1 MDKLSQH
8 IANPLCLAV
17 LNRFVDLTDYMAIED
32 RSRDV
37 SFRLTE
43 KFAKSLYSPA
53 EPGEDNEAWFA
64 LNELKKEGWFRIE
77 LGKVTYGDPEFLS
90 NPRPRLILN
99 PVFESE
105 VRACLDRKER
115 PNHRLMAWRQL
126 VDQMGSLF
134 PGSTE
139 KLRYAPL
146 EVKGM
151 SDLEVLNQLLT
162 VPSYFRRQ
170 LFLREL
176 SARLFLGCSKI
187 LDGKGHIITE
197 LFGLK
202 DDLFPEKPISLTV
215 HIPPDWIEKTVIFI
229 ENETTFISLA
239 KGKFAPAKS
248 CALIYS
254 SGFKASASRIREE
267 NNVFPAYT
275 LRSDNSNF
283 KKSFEEWLLGGNE
296 TITSYFWGDL
306 DFSGAQILKALRVA
320 FPGTLSW
327 LPGYQPMLDVVRNGG
342 GHPPL
347 MADKELQEDP
357 SQTGCWFMDNEL
369 LPLMRN
375 TGTFLDQEYVYFSE

>member
-1 MDKLSQH
+1 MDKLSQY
-8 IANPLCLAV
+8 IANPLCLDV
-17 LNRFVDLTDYMAIED
+17 LNRFVDLTDSMSVED

-37 SFRLTE
+37 SFRLSE

-64 LNELKKEGWFRIE
+64 LNKLKKEGWFRIE

-90 NPRPRLILN
+90 KPLPRLIFN
-99 PVFESE
+99 PACESKI
-105 VRACLDRKER
+105 RTCLDREER
-115 PNHRLMAWRQL
+115 PNQRLMAWRQL
-126 VDQMGSLF
+126 VDQVGSLF

-187 LDGKGHIITE
+187 LDSKGRIIIE
-197 LFGLK
+197 LFGLE
-202 DDLFPEKPISLTV
+202 DNPFPEKPISLSV
-215 HIPPDWIEKTVIFI
+215 HIPPNWTAETVIFI
-229 ENETTFISLA
+229 ENETTFISLV
-239 KGKFAPAKS
+239 KGKFAPAAS
-248 CALIYS
+248 SALIYS

-267 NNVFPAYT
+267 NNSFQTYT
-275 LRSDNSNF
+275 LGSDGSNA
-283 KKSFEEWLLGGNE
+283 KKNFENWLLGKKG
-296 TITSYFWGDL
+296 TLTSYFWGDL
-306 DFSGAQILKALRVA
+306 DFSGAQILKSLNVA

-327 LPGYQPMLDVVRNGG
+327 RPGYQPMLDVVRNGG

-347 MADKELQEDP
+347 MAYKELQEDP
-357 SQTGCWFMDNEL
+357 IQTGCLFMDNEL
-369 LPLMRN
+369 LPVMRR
-375 TGTFLDQEYVYFSE
+375 TGTFLDQEYVFFSE